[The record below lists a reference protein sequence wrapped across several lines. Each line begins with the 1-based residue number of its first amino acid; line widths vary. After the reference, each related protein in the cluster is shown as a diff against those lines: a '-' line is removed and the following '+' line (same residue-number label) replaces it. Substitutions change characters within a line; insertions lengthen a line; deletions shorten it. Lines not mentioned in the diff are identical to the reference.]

1 MSERDGRPIYNPTI
15 RRWFSQNG
23 HNANVTRRSHNTRR
37 SSECPQ
43 DSPPAIPLPDIQRD
57 NIVIAVMGM
66 TGVGKSTFISYF
78 SKTAV
83 VGRSIRSCTS
93 SIGIHTAFIEGQDV
107 YLIDTPGFDDDT
119 RSDTSILID
128 IAAWLKKSYD
138 DKVQLAGIVYLHRI
152 SDNRFRG
159 KSTQNIRLFKELCGE
174 NALSCVVL
182 TTSMWDRVPQEKAQQ
197 REKELISKEGPW
209 GDLISH
215 GCRVARQDEGSVSA
229 AMIIRH
235 IISQKRPDS
244 LQIQDEMADGTPL
257 IRTKA
262 GRVLEETLDQSTREA
277 EEQIKQI
284 KEEMERLK
292 AEKAKAEKNEAEARK
307 VAEEVAKRAEEV
319 AKRAAEAEKKGQEE
333 RENEEAQRKQRE
345 EKEKQED
352 QRRRQTREELDEERR
367 KVKEERKKMK
377 EERGK
382 MEEWRRQKE
391 EDQMRQQV
399 EKERKEAEK
408 KQRREQAEE
417 APIEAKTKGGEVG
430 EELKKI
436 NKRLSELTQMYKSA
450 EGKKKRNTEDKR
462 TLYGWAKEKYLIM

>member
-1 MSERDGRPIYNPTI
+1 MSERAASPIHTPTLK
-15 RRWFSQNG
+15 RWLSQSG
-23 HNANVTRRSHNTRR
+23 HNAKVTRGSHTKRR

-43 DSPPAIPLPDIQRD
+43 DSPPAISLPDIQPD

-83 VGRSIRSCTS
+83 VGRSVRSCTS

-138 DKVQLAGIVYLHRI
+138 DKVQLAGIIYLQRI
-152 SDNRFRG
+152 SDNRFGG

-174 NALSCVVL
+174 KALSCVVL
-182 TTSMWDRVPQEKAQQ
+182 TTSMWDLVPQEKAQQ

-209 GDLISH
+209 GELISH

-229 AMIIRH
+229 TMIIRH

-262 GRVLEETLDQSTREA
+262 GRVLEETLDQNIREA
-277 EEQIKQI
+277 EEQMKQI

-292 AEKAKAEKNEAEARK
+292 AEKAEAEKKVAEARK
-307 VAEEVAKRAEEV
+307 VTEEEERKR
-319 AKRAAEAEKKGQEE
+319 EKQQAQKEKEE

-345 EKEKQED
+345 EKEKQEEE
-352 QRRRQTREELDEERR
+352 QRRRQAREELDEERR
-367 KVKEERKKMK
+367 KVEEERKKMK
-377 EERGK
+377 EERRK
-382 MEEWRRQKE
+382 MEEEWRQKFN
-391 EDQMRQQV
+391 DF
-399 EKERKEAEK
+399 
-408 KQRREQAEE
+408 KQ
-417 APIEAKTKGGEVG
+417 K
-430 EELKKI
+430 
-436 NKRLSELTQMYKSA
+436 YKSA
-450 EGKKKRNTEDKR
+450 EEKKKRNTEDKQ
-462 TLYGWAKEKYLIM
+462 TLYGWVKEKCIVM